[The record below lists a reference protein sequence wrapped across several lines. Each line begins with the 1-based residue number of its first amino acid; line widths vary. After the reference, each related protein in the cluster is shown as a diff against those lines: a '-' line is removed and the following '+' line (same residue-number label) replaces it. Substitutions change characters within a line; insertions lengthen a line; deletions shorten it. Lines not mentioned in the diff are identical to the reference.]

1 MVLHHPMRGLS
12 ALHGLLFA
20 LLATLLAVCP
30 SPGVLSASL
39 PPTEQAD
46 EDPPEHLD
54 HGFRKILEA
63 IAVDKLREAKVSEE
77 GIRIF
82 QHQLTQAMVLI
93 PISELVLLETTVTIP
108 LLPDRPNHAGD
119 GESVLAEGELNL
131 MMIFN
136 APAISSLYHSS
147 CRDTLPRLTA
157 ADRSKA
163 EPVCTT
169 LALFAPPET
178 P

>member
-1 MVLHHPMRGLS
+1 MRGLS

-30 SPGVLSASL
+30 SPAVLSASL

-46 EDPPEHLD
+46 EDPPENLD
-54 HGFRKILEA
+54 HGMRKFLEA
-63 IAVDKLREAKVSEE
+63 IAVGKLREAKVSED
-77 GIRIF
+77 GIGIF
-82 QHQLTQAMVLI
+82 QQQLAQAMVLI
-93 PISELVLLETTVTIP
+93 PISELVVLETTVTIP
-108 LLPDRPNHAGD
+108 LVPDPPNHEGD
-119 GESVLAEGELNL
+119 GESILAEGELSF

-136 APAISSLYHSS
+136 APAISSLYQGS

-163 EPVCTT
+163 QPICTR
-169 LALFAPPET
+169 LALFAPAET